1 MRGHFPLI
9 LLLMGCLS
17 LTACGNKP
25 AQLQLPDDQPTVT
38 QPDVTE

>member
-1 MRGHFPLI
+1 MRAYLT
-9 LLLMGCLS
+9 LLLMVIGSLS

-25 AQLQLPDDQPTVT
+25 QQLQLPPEQPTVT